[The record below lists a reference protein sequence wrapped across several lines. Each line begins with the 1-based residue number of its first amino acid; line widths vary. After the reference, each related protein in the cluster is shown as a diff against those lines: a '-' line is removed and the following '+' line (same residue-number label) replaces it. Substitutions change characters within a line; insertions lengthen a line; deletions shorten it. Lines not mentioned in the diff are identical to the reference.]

1 MEAKKEKLK
10 ITLKWLVERKAC
22 AGGLVAFRKYFP
34 NGGTAL
40 EVLKK
45 CEELGYRDFG
55 EWLVDH
61 LPLIYPPLERNIS
74 KHYNFSCPGIER
86 LKDFRIKGD
95 ISLFKNL
102 SPSKGEIDEKTDSI
116 KAINFISN
124 LCIEREY

>member
-1 MEAKKEKLK
+1 MEAKEKQFI
-10 ITLKWLVERKAC
+10 ITQEWLEEMGAYE
-22 AGGLVAFRKYFP
+22 AWFRVFKKHFP
-34 NGGTAL
+34 NGGEAL
-40 EVLKK
+40 EVLKR
-45 CEELGYRDFG
+45 CGELCYFGFG

-61 LPLIYPPLERNIS
+61 LPPIYPPLERNIS

-86 LKDFRIKGD
+86 LKDFRIKGN

-116 KAINFISN
+116 KVINFISN